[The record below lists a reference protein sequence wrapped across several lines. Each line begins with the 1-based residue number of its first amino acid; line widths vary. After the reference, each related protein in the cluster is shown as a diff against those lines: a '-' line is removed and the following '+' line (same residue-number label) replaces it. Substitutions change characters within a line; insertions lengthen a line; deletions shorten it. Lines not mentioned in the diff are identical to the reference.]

1 MSDMSCLAEGYVVD
15 ADFAKTGL
23 NLNELIVGT
32 TGCGKSVSNAYS
44 RLLHTNES
52 SVVVPIAKKAIME
65 QFSDMFRQRG
75 YEVIIMDYTRP
86 EKSNCGYNPLDYV
99 HSEED
104 VVQLAR
110 NLVGMECRKTRG
122 GEADPYWNES
132 AISVLAAEI
141 ALVRLRAE
149 ETGTTP
155 RFSEVIRMHRSLRVD
170 MGKPLFSCNL
180 DAMFQ
185 KAEIKH
191 PGNQASFLWKTIQ
204 GLATRTASCI
214 LSIVNTALDKI
225 STESVVK
232 MMQKPKF
239 IDFKKIGT
247 TKTAVFIVTSPMNF
261 ALQNLVNLMYADMFR
276 ELFEAAESN
285 LDGRLTVPV
294 HIICDD
300 FACGSRIN
308 RFEDYISIFRAAGI
322 SVTLLLQSES
332 QLEAMYD
339 HMAATTIVN
348 NCDTYVYMGGMDTK
362 TAQSVAYKLN
372 KSLHYVLNL
381 PLEKVVV
388 LRRGCEPR
396 VARRYQTFEDP
407 VYMELQDN
415 NRTR

>member
-1 MSDMSCLAEGYVVD
+1 MSDKSCLAEGYVVD
-15 ADFAKTGL
+15 ADFAKNGI
-23 NLNELIVGT
+23 NLNELVVGT

-86 EKSNCGYNPLDYV
+86 EKSNCGYDPLDYV
-99 HSEED
+99 RSEED

-110 NLVGMECRKTRG
+110 NLIGMEACKSRT
-122 GEADPYWNES
+122 GEADPYWNDS
-132 AISVLAAEI
+132 ATSVLAAEI
-141 ALVRLRAE
+141 ALVRMSAE
-149 ETGTTP
+149 EIGKPP
-155 RFSEVIRMHRSLRVD
+155 RFYDVIRIHRGMKFDLN
-170 MGKPLFSCNL
+170 KNQFSSNL
-180 DAMFQ
+180 DTLFH
-185 KAEIKH
+185 KAESKY
-191 PGNQASFLWKTIQ
+191 PGNQASSLWKTIE
-204 GLATRTASCI
+204 GLSSRTASCI
-214 LSIVNTALDKI
+214 LSIVNSAIDKI

-232 MMQKPKF
+232 MMKKPKH

-247 TKTAVFIVTSPMNF
+247 QKTAVFIVTSPMNF
-261 ALQNLVNLMYADMFR
+261 TLQKLVNLMYADMFR

-285 LDGRLTVPV
+285 FDGRLTVPV

-332 QLEAMYD
+332 QLEAMYSP
-339 HMAATTIVN
+339 MAATTIIN

-362 TAQSVAYKLN
+362 TAQNIAYKLN
-372 KSLHYVLNL
+372 KPLHYVLNL